1 MDDLTREI
9 LAAGE
14 AEVPDEKN
22 LSKMSLYVNELK
34 TLERQM
40 EEHDLQGIA
49 LRNRYNTIAGGYVS
63 TQKTTVTGLL
73 PALMKE
79 CGVPAFD
86 FGPDDAR
93 ESVSIKQV
101 YMGSISEAHSVEAF
115 KWLRDNKFGAL
126 IKNLFKVSL
135 GVGDDKK
142 AAKLVKALEKAE
154 LPYEQKESVHSA
166 TLSAFIREQTEA
178 GKDLPTDLLGVFVY
192 EAAQIKTPKKKKAKG
207 PKYEEQD

>member
-1 MDDLTREI
+1 MF
-9 LAAGE
+9 E

-34 TLERQM
+34 ALEQQMDEHERQ
-40 EEHDLQGIA
+40 GKA
-49 LRNRYNTIAGGYVS
+49 LLDRYNTIAGGYVS
-63 TQKTTVTGLL
+63 TQKATVTGLL

-79 CGVPAFD
+79 CGVPEFG
-86 FGPDDAR
+86 FGPPDAR
-93 ESVSIKQV
+93 ETVAIKQV

-142 AAKLVKALEKAE
+142 AAKLVKALEKAK
-154 LPYEQKESVHSA
+154 LPYEQKESVHAS

-192 EAAQIKTPKKKKAKG
+192 EAAKISKPKKVKAKG
-207 PKYEEQD
+207 PRYEEQD